1 LVDQDAFV
9 SERIAALN
17 INLLKSDGST
27 IEFVEEEFQMD
38 DIPLV
43 SQCSL
48 KLFAV
53 RILFVYLINP
63 KRTKLIGTYY

>member
-53 RILFVYLINP
+53 
-63 KRTKLIGTYY
+63 

>member
-1 LVDQDAFV
+1 MRHIINLVIIFAEDAESRILVDQDAFV

-27 IEFVEEEFQMD
+27 NEFVEEEFQMD

-43 SQCSL
+43 SQ
-48 KLFAV
+48 F
-53 RILFVYLINP
+53 
-63 KRTKLIGTYY
+63 